1 MDPNSICRKT
11 KRLAGKQAELCQ
23 TEPEIVSEVVKGAKL
38 GVRECQFQFRFR
50 RWNCTSHNK
59 YFGKVLQQAITSAGV
74 THTVTQACSMGEL
87 LQCGC
92 EATRSRAPPLPTAGP
107 GTDGSKWE
115 WGGCGD
121 DVEFGYEK
129 SKQFMDAKRKKGKS
143 DIRTLIDLHNNEAG
157 RLVVLDN
164 MKRKCK
170 CHGTSGSCQL
180 KTCWQVTPEFR
191 AVGSLLKDR
200 FHIATLIKAH
210 NRNTGQVE
218 HVHPPH
224 RRRANLNELIY
235 FEKSPDFC
243 EREPESD
250 SAGTQGR
257 ICNKT
262 SPGMENCESLCC
274 GRGHNI
280 LQQTRSE
287 RCNCKF
293 HWCCYVVCEECRIT
307 EWVSVCK

>member
-1 MDPNSICRKT
+1 MSSCWQNFSGDSGRSRDKAKARTCHLGASPNKFALIEDILPNDQIITVTRKP
-11 KRLAGKQAELCQ
+11 LHHQ
-23 TEPEIVSEVVKGAKL
+23 TVPAALNTVY
-38 GVRECQFQFRFR
+38 
-50 RWNCTSHNK
+50 TSHNEW
-59 YFGKVLQQAITSAGV
+59 TSDSF
-74 THTVTQACSMGEL
+74 TVVV
-87 LQCGC
+87 
-92 EATRSRAPPLPTAGP
+92 
-107 GTDGSKWE
+107 K
-115 WGGCGD
+115 
-121 DVEFGYEK
+121 
-129 SKQFMDAKRKKGKS
+129 
-143 DIRTLIDLHNNEAG
+143 
-157 RLVVLDN
+157 VVLEH
-164 MKRKCK
+164 MRRKCK

-191 AVGSLLKDR
+191 LVGSLLKER
-200 FHIATLIKAH
+200 FNLATLIKAH

-218 HVHPPH
+218 HSHTSH
-224 RRRANLNELIY
+224 RRRANSHDLVY

-243 EREPESD
+243 ERDPGSD

-262 SPGMENCESLCC
+262 SQGMDNCESLCC

>member
-1 MDPNSICRKT
+1 MVQMLRFPDISIFLICF
-11 KRLAGKQAELCQ
+11 ACVQ
-23 TEPEIVSEVVKGAKL
+23 VV
-38 GVRECQFQFRFR
+38 VDHMR
-50 RWNCTSHNK
+50 
-59 YFGKVLQQAITSAGV
+59 
-74 THTVTQACSMGEL
+74 
-87 LQCGC
+87 
-92 EATRSRAPPLPTAGP
+92 
-107 GTDGSKWE
+107 
-115 WGGCGD
+115 
-121 DVEFGYEK
+121 
-129 SKQFMDAKRKKGKS
+129 
-143 DIRTLIDLHNNEAG
+143 
-157 RLVVLDN
+157 
-164 MKRKCK
+164 RKCK

-191 AVGSLLKDR
+191 TVGSLLKDR
-200 FHIATLIKAH
+200 FNIATLIKAH

-218 HVHPPH
+218 HANPTH
-224 RRRANLNELIY
+224 RRRANANDLVY

-243 EREPESD
+243 ERDPGSD

-262 SPGMENCESLCC
+262 SQGMDNCESLCC

-307 EWVSVCK
+307 EWVSVCKWNEQSSIKNRH

>member
-1 MDPNSICRKT
+1 MRWKT
-11 KRLAGKQAELCQ
+11 LTSTFLFPSTQ
-23 TEPEIVSEVVKGAKL
+23 VV
-38 GVRECQFQFRFR
+38 VDHMR
-50 RWNCTSHNK
+50 
-59 YFGKVLQQAITSAGV
+59 
-74 THTVTQACSMGEL
+74 
-87 LQCGC
+87 
-92 EATRSRAPPLPTAGP
+92 
-107 GTDGSKWE
+107 
-115 WGGCGD
+115 
-121 DVEFGYEK
+121 
-129 SKQFMDAKRKKGKS
+129 
-143 DIRTLIDLHNNEAG
+143 
-157 RLVVLDN
+157 
-164 MKRKCK
+164 RKCK

-191 AVGSLLKDR
+191 VVGSLLKER

-210 NRNTGQVE
+210 NRNTGQLE
-218 HVHPPH
+218 HPHHPTH
-224 RRRANLNELIY
+224 RRRANLNELVY

-243 EREPESD
+243 ERDLRSD

-262 SPGMENCESLCC
+262 SPEMDNCESLCC

-293 HWCCYVVCEECRIT
+293 HWCCYVVCEECRVT